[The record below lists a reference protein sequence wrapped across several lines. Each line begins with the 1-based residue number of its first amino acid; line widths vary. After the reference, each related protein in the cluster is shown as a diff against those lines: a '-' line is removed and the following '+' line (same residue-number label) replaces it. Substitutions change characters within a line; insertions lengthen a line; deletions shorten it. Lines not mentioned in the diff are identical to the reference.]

1 MKTIIVTDPCY
12 ILTNRD
18 WDGLCKK
25 YLSNSD
31 DGLVEFRNQVQKVL
45 RIISGDEKALADDT
59 GYGDWVNSIDGQMF
73 YADSGM
79 VCVVEYTDKLK
90 KYLEK
95 EDIMLP
101 TGVAYVETG
110 DDVTYRIDRKNPEW
124 SRVIIHNGSKIII
137 SEGES

>member
-1 MKTIIVTDPCY
+1 MKTILVTDPCY

-25 YLSNSD
+25 YLSNGD
-31 DGLVEFRNQVQKVL
+31 DGLSEFRNQVQEVL
-45 RIISGDEKALADDT
+45 RVISGDEKALAGDT

-79 VCVVEYTDKLK
+79 VCIVEYTDKLK
-90 KYLEK
+90 KYLER
-95 EDIMLP
+95 EDISLP

-110 DDVTYRIDRKNPEW
+110 NDVTYKIDTKDPNW
-124 SRVIIHNGSKIII
+124 SRVIIHNGSKIIA